1 MARSPR
7 AIDRD
12 LIRDY
17 LRGLGGALRA
27 ELLKLDKRP
36 AVWVLLGIAIGIL
49 VLFGYLLV
57 WLLYTYPPQG
67 MNLPKG
73 ISITQLKQP
82 LYPAHLVSTAVN
94 TGSLPSALAL
104 VLGVLLIGSEFSW
117 GTFKT
122 LFTQR
127 PGRIQ
132 TLVAKLMAMEIALGA
147 AVLLFYFAAALCSAS
162 LAALDGQPLSEWP
175 SGDTIIS
182 GILASWL
189 TWSWWGLFGSA
200 LAFGL
205 RQSALAIGLGL
216 AYSFVI
222 EGLVLNIGGAFGGE
236 FIHTLQKF
244 FPGPNASAL
253 ASSFDMAIPG
263 SPPHQ
268 VLVGAGQASLV
279 LVGYCIAAVVA
290 CAILVSHRDVK

>member
-1 MARSPR
+1 MAPSPQADGRELVR
-7 AIDRD
+7 A
-12 LIRDY
+12 Y
-17 LRGLGGALRA
+17 LSGLGGALRA

-49 VLFGYLLV
+49 VLFGYLLE
-57 WLLYTYPPQG
+57 WLLYSHPPQG
-67 MNLPKG
+67 MNLPRG
-73 ISITQLKQP
+73 ISPTQLKQP

-104 VLGVLLIGSEFSW
+104 VLGVLLVGSEYNW

-127 PGRIQ
+127 PSRVQ
-132 TLVAKLMAMEIALGA
+132 TLFAKLLAMEIAIGA
-147 AVLLFYFAAALCSAS
+147 AVLLFFFAAALCSAT
-162 LAALDGQPLSEWP
+162 LAALDGQPLNDWP
-175 SGDTIIS
+175 AGDTIIY

-189 TWSWWGLFGSA
+189 TWSWSALFGTA
-200 LAFGL
+200 LAFSL
-205 RQSALAIGLGL
+205 RQSALAIGFGL

-222 EGLVLNIGGAFGGE
+222 EGVILNIGGAFGGE

-253 ASSFDMAIPG
+253 ATSFELPIPG
-263 SPPHQ
+263 GPPHLP
-268 VLVGAGQASLV
+268 LVGAGQATLV
-279 LVGYCIAAVVA
+279 LIAYCLAAVVT
-290 CAILVSHRDVK
+290 CGILVAQRDVK